1 MFSVTAISSARV
13 CLWRHISSR
22 NAWPPSL
29 RTVKE
34 HRQNGVCQSLQFVVV
49 EQLTDADSYDI
60 LHLNW
65 MLTRDVRTLSVTRLR
80 ATHSHEN
87 RGA

>member
-1 MFSVTAISSARV
+1 MALYR
-13 CLWRHISSR
+13 
-22 NAWPPSL
+22 SL
-29 RTVKE
+29 RRRKDERLSIVE
-34 HRQNGVCQSLQFVVV
+34 IPIA

-65 MLTRDVRTLSVTRLR
+65 MLTRDVRMLSVTRLR
-80 ATHSHEN
+80 ATNSHEN